1 MKKSTPS
8 LPASSR
14 LQAPVSIGSSVKGK
28 PGSVGSKKVTNRV
41 MALASKGKSP
51 MKGSNPYC

>member
-14 LQAPVSIGSSVKGK
+14 LKAPMSTGSSVKGK
-28 PGSVGSKKVTNRV
+28 PGSAGSKKVTNRV
-41 MALASKGKSP
+41 MSLASKGKSP

>member
-1 MKKSTPS
+1 MAKIKATPS

-28 PGSVGSKKVTNRV
+28 PGS
-41 MALASKGKSP
+41 
-51 MKGSNPYC
+51 NPYC